1 MFFTNYCDSQ
11 LFILALRN
19 FNFNLTGMINRNLI
33 YQIGITLVKGIG
45 NVTAKQLIDN
55 LDDISLLFTE
65 KKRLLERIPGLS
77 RRIIAEIHKP
87 EVLKRAEQEILF
99 IEKNKI
105 TPLFIKDSGYPK
117 RMQDCFDAPVMLY
130 FRGNADLN
138 VAKVISIVGTRNA
151 SAYGRDVIDQLLR
164 DVKEKFVDV
173 LIVSGLAYGI
183 DIIAHRAA
191 LRENLATVGVLAHG
205 LDRIYPS
212 AHRDAAVEMLNNGGL
227 LTDFM
232 SKTNPDRQ
240 NFVKRNRIIAG
251 VADCTI
257 VVESADKGG
266 ALITANIADSYNR
279 DLFAFPGK
287 VGDRYSEGCNTLIK
301 CRKAA
306 LVTSAQDVFREMN
319 WDVQSQSIGKKA
331 VQRNLFIDLDS
342 EEKMITGLLSKTENM
357 QLNVLAI
364 ELNWPVSKLSSAL
377 FELEMKGMVRCKP
390 GGVYALV

>member
-1 MFFTNYCDSQ
+1 
-11 LFILALRN
+11 
-19 FNFNLTGMINRNLI
+19 MINRNLV
-33 YQIGITLVKGIG
+33 YQIGITLIKGIG
-45 NVTAKQLIDN
+45 NIIAKQIIDN

-77 RRIIAEIHKP
+77 RRIIAEIHNP

-105 TPLFIKDSGYPK
+105 IPLFIKDITYPN
-117 RMQDCFDAPVMLY
+117 RLQDCVDSPVMLY
-130 FRGNADLN
+130 YRGSADLN

-151 SAYGRDVIDQLLR
+151 SAYGRDLTDQLLH
-164 DVKEKFVDV
+164 DVREKFPDT

-183 DIIAHRAA
+183 DIAAHRAA

-212 AHRDAAVEMLNNGGL
+212 VHRNTAVEMLNNGGL
-227 LTDFM
+227 LTDFI

-257 VVESADKGG
+257 VIESAEKGG

-287 VGDRYSEGCNTLIK
+287 VDDRYSEGCNSLIK
-301 CRKAA
+301 FRKAA
-306 LVTSAQDVFREMN
+306 LVTSAEDIFREMN
-319 WDVQSQSIGKKA
+319 WDIQPQTATRKI
-331 VQRNLFIDLDS
+331 VQRELFIELNP
-342 EEKMITGLLSKTENM
+342 EEKLITDLLSKAENM
-357 QLNVLAI
+357 QLNILSI
-364 ELNWPVSKLSSAL
+364 ELNLPISKLSNTL
-377 FELEMKGMVRCKP
+377 FELEMKGIVRCKP